1 MSWLCHVVIA
11 FLVGLLVGW
20 AGVKLRWWLHDIGVW
35 RAAFALILLSGVAH
49 AENLAQPYPAP
60 YHRAPDCTK
69 SQVPG
74 CITYGGLRPRRGY
87 ERDHFIPLCLLGED
101 VAARDPSRPPGPDNP
116 GNVWYQPFPD
126 ANDKDAN
133 EDGLCR
139 DYRRGE
145 VSLPDAWQ
153 ELRER
158 WSQ

>member
-1 MSWLCHVVIA
+1 MT
-11 FLVGLLVGW
+11 
-20 AGVKLRWWLHDIGVW
+20 
-35 RAAFALILLSGVAH
+35 RAALALILLAGTAH

-74 CITYGGLRPRRGY
+74 CITYGGLRPRLGY
-87 ERDHFIPLCLLGED
+87 ERDHFISLCLLGED

-116 GNVWYQPFPD
+116 GNVWYQPEGAARLKD
-126 ANDKDAN
+126 NDD
-133 EDGLCR
+133 EDPLCR
-139 DYRRGE
+139 AYRDGQ